1 VGVGVDDGHGAL
13 LDLASPRS
21 WTIPLSDMLVMFLP
35 RRIDLV
41 RITIDRERCMGS
53 GNCAFWAPS
62 TFDLDDDLKAIVL
75 DADGDDSSKVRN
87 AVEACPTHALAL
99 VEQDAS

>member
-1 VGVGVDDGHGAL
+1 
-13 LDLASPRS
+13 
-21 WTIPLSDMLVMFLP
+21 
-35 RRIDLV
+35 V

-62 TFDLDDDLKAIVL
+62 TFDVDDDMKVVL
-75 DADGDDSSKVRN
+75 LVGDGAVASSSDPVDKLRN

-99 VEQDAS
+99 VDTERA